1 MPVNVPWTRLIRFES
16 EEDVNIYY
24 GEPIISTSQLDLGR
38 LEKSQPLKA
47 KKITGNPFDSSCI
60 ITETVLTVRRL
71 LAPLARQDIS
81 AIRCIGGNYRTHLD
95 ELSIPPPAFPCMFPK
110 FPNSIVGPGDNIEI
124 PKIAQDDQADYEGE
138 LVIVIGKDA
147 KNVSVEDAYD
157 YVAGYTVG
165 NDMSARKWQGNFT
178 SNSIPPP
185 QAGFSKAFD
194 SFCPI
199 GPCITAAHLVPNPQD
214 LSLRTWVNGELRQDS
229 NTSYMLFNV
238 AQIIQFLSQGT
249 TLYAGD
255 VILTGT
261 PGGPGFTMRPPKWL
275 QHGDKIEIRIGNL
288 GTLVNPV
295 TYA

>member
-1 MPVNVPWTRLIRFES
+1 MPLFIRRFDQYSIILHFVLIFSYYKMPVNVPWTRLIRFES

-47 KKITGNPFDSSCI
+47 KKITGNPLDSSCI

-71 LAPLARQDIS
+71 LEPLARQDIS
-81 AIRCIGGNYRTHLD
+81 AIRCIGGNYRTHCKSLHPKGNKHAYLTNQCEVD

-178 SNSIPPP
+178 NNCIPPP

-199 GPCITAAHLVPNPQD
+199 GPCITAAHVSNP
-214 LSLRTWVNGELRQDS
+214 R
-229 NTSYMLFNV
+229 
-238 AQIIQFLSQGT
+238 
-249 TLYAGD
+249 
-255 VILTGT
+255 
-261 PGGPGFTMRPPKWL
+261 
-275 QHGDKIEIRIGNL
+275 
-288 GTLVNPV
+288 
-295 TYA
+295 

>member
-1 MPVNVPWTRLIRFES
+1 MPINVPWTRLIRFES
-16 EEDVNIYY
+16 EEDANIHY
-24 GEPIISTSQLDLGR
+24 GEPIISTSQSNLGQWR
-38 LEKSQPLKA
+38 KLQPLKA
-47 KKITGNPFDSSCI
+47 KKITGNPLDSSCI
-60 ITETVLTVRRL
+60 ITDIVLTVRRL

-95 ELSIPPPAFPCMFPK
+95 ELNIPPPAFPCMFPK
-110 FPNSIVGPGDNIEI
+110 FPNSIVGPGENIEI

-138 LVIVIGKDA
+138 LVIVIGKEA
-147 KNVSVEDAYD
+147 KNVLVEDAYD
-157 YVAGYTVG
+157 YIAGYTVG

-178 SNSIPPP
+178 SNCIPPP

-199 GPCITAAHLVPNPQD
+199 GPCITAAHLVPDPQA

-261 PGGPGFTMRPPKWL
+261 PSGPGFTMRPPKWL

-288 GTLVNPV
+288 GTLVNSV